1 MEFRILGPL
10 EVMDDGREL
19 SIRGKKL
26 QALLALLL
34 LNAGETVSRD
44 RLIAELWGDD
54 PPATAAKT
62 LQVHVSR
69 LRRELGDAVV
79 TRGGGYSI
87 EVPPHELDL
96 RHFEALVAEGR
107 AALADRRPEA
117 AEARLREALG
127 LWRGQPL
134 PELADEPFAQVELG
148 RLEQIRLDA
157 LEDHVEAELSLGR
170 HAQAIETLERL
181 VSRHPYRERSRALLM
196 LALYRSGRQ
205 ADALDA
211 YRDARSALVDDLGI
225 EPGQQLR
232 ELHEAILAQD
242 PAIEGARGAELAAP
256 AARTEAA
263 RAPRASVPT
272 RRSLALPAAGLATLL
287 VAAAIL
293 IVVLTEDD
301 DSSQPLTDDSHAV
314 AVIDPDSGRVTRAA
328 SVGTN
333 PGPLA
338 FDPKSRSLWV
348 GNLDDR
354 SVTRVNVR
362 PIKTGRTIAVPE
374 RPEDLA
380 AGDGAVWVAGAPRT
394 KPFVTARRI
403 DARFDTGSEPVRIQ
417 SLPEGSASLSLG
429 GGALWVAPSGGRLTP
444 LDPATGEAA
453 GARLDAGPT
462 TAAIAAGPGA
472 VWVAD
477 AAGAGSVSRI
487 DARTGIAASTPL
499 AGEPAGIAVGKGA
512 VWVTL
517 ALGDAVARIDPGTGT
532 VRSTTRVGR
541 GPAGVAVGAGGVW
554 VANSGDGT
562 VTRLDPRTGTVTET
576 IPVGASPQDVV
587 VADDRVWVSV
597 RPRAPAGEPAPGG
610 TITMETSDAV
620 DSLDPALGYQTLS
633 WSIMRA
639 TCAKLLDYE
648 AEPGAAGVRPVPEL
662 ADAMPRLSN
671 RGRTYTFV
679 VRRGFRFSP
688 PSGEPVTARSMK
700 YTLERSLH
708 PRMRSPA
715 ADLLNQLVGEGAYAA
730 GRARHISGIRA
741 SGDRLSITLVEPS
754 GSFLHRTA
762 LPFFCAVPI
771 GTPIDPEGLR
781 RVPTAGPYYVATHV
795 PDEEVVLRRNPNYG
809 GSRRAGPNEIR
820 IALGVNQTKTFE
832 EIEAG
837 TVEYT
842 PISESPRLT
851 RRLQERYGG
860 TDAKSGE
867 ARYIVK
873 PMNEIDRLIFNTSRP
888 PFSSARLRRA
898 VNFALDRTALA
909 REGLFTGLPAKPTDQ
924 YLPPSMAGFRD
935 AQLYPLRP
943 DLVRARRL
951 AGPERRSVVLYN
963 AGFPSHVRFAE
974 IVKLNLRKIGIDVEI
989 KNFGDSYFQRIFR
1002 RDEPYDL
1009 AMDGWASDYP
1019 DPIDVLGLLDG
1030 RTIREDGNVN
1040 LARFDDPAFNRRLD
1054 AAENLPSPDRELALG
1069 RLDVDTAREAAPW
1082 AAVANNRRHDF
1093 FSARVGCLRYTAAYG
1108 VELASLC
1115 IRRD

>member
-19 SIRGKKL
+19 SIRGRKL

-96 RHFEALVAEGR
+96 RRFEALVAEGR
-107 AALADRRPEA
+107 AALADRRPEE
-117 AEARLREALG
+117 AEARLREALN

-134 PELADEPFAQVELG
+134 PELADEPFAQTELG
-148 RLEQIRLDA
+148 RLEQIHLDA

-170 HAQAIETLERL
+170 HSQAIETLERL

-211 YRDARSALVDDLGI
+211 YRDARRALVDDLGI

-242 PAIEGARGAELAAP
+242 PAIEGARGTELAAP
-256 AARTEAA
+256 AARAEAA
-263 RAPRASVPT
+263 RAPSARAPP

-287 VAAAIL
+287 VAAAVL
-293 IVVLTEDD
+293 IVVLTADD
-301 DSSQPLTDDSHAV
+301 GSSQPLTDDSHAV
-314 AVIDPDSGRVTRAA
+314 AVIDPASGRVSRAA

-354 SVTRVNVR
+354 SVTRVDVR
-362 PIKTGRTIAVPE
+362 PIRTGRTIAVPE

-403 DARFDTGSEPVRIQ
+403 DARFDTRSEPVRVE

-429 GGALWVAPSGGRLTP
+429 GGALWVAPSAGRLAR

-462 TAAIAAGPGA
+462 PTAIAAGRGA

-487 DARTGIAASTPL
+487 DARTGIAESTPL

-532 VRSTTRVGR
+532 VRSTTQVGH

-554 VANSGDGT
+554 VAK
-562 VTRLDPRTGTVTET
+562 LDN
-576 IPVGASPQDVV
+576 ASD
-587 VADDRVWVSV
+587 
-597 RPRAPAGEPAPGG
+597 EH
-610 TITMETSDAV
+610 E
-620 DSLDPALGYQTLS
+620 
-633 WSIMRA
+633 
-639 TCAKLLDYE
+639 
-648 AEPGAAGVRPVPEL
+648 
-662 ADAMPRLSN
+662 
-671 RGRTYTFV
+671 
-679 VRRGFRFSP
+679 
-688 PSGEPVTARSMK
+688 
-700 YTLERSLH
+700 
-708 PRMRSPA
+708 
-715 ADLLNQLVGEGAYAA
+715 
-730 GRARHISGIRA
+730 RAREQKQCHRKVVDA
-741 SGDRLSITLVEPS
+741 EQRVEP
-754 GSFLHRTA
+754 
-762 LPFFCAVPI
+762 P
-771 GTPIDPEGLR
+771 
-781 RVPTAGPYYVATHV
+781 
-795 PDEEVVLRRNPNYG
+795 
-809 GSRRAGPNEIR
+809 
-820 IALGVNQTKTFE
+820 
-832 EIEAG
+832 
-837 TVEYT
+837 
-842 PISESPRLT
+842 
-851 RRLQERYGG
+851 
-860 TDAKSGE
+860 
-867 ARYIVK
+867 
-873 PMNEIDRLIFNTSRP
+873 
-888 PFSSARLRRA
+888 
-898 VNFALDRTALA
+898 
-909 REGLFTGLPAKPTDQ
+909 
-924 YLPPSMAGFRD
+924 
-935 AQLYPLRP
+935 
-943 DLVRARRL
+943 
-951 AGPERRSVVLYN
+951 
-963 AGFPSHVRFAE
+963 
-974 IVKLNLRKIGIDVEI
+974 
-989 KNFGDSYFQRIFR
+989 
-1002 RDEPYDL
+1002 
-1009 AMDGWASDYP
+1009 
-1019 DPIDVLGLLDG
+1019 
-1030 RTIREDGNVN
+1030 
-1040 LARFDDPAFNRRLD
+1040 
-1054 AAENLPSPDRELALG
+1054 
-1069 RLDVDTAREAAPW
+1069 
-1082 AAVANNRRHDF
+1082 
-1093 FSARVGCLRYTAAYG
+1093 RVGKAP
-1108 VELASLC
+1108 
-1115 IRRD
+1115 

>member
-1 MEFRILGPL
+1 MDFRILGPL

-96 RHFEALVAEGR
+96 RRFEALVAEGR
-107 AALADRRPEA
+107 AALADRRPEE
-117 AEARLREALG
+117 AEARLRDALG

-157 LEDHVEAELSLGR
+157 LEDHIEAELSLGR

-181 VSRHPYRERSRALLM
+181 VSQHPYRERSRALLM
-196 LALYRSGRQ
+196 LALYRNGRQ

-211 YRDARSALVDDLGI
+211 YRDARRALVDDLGI

-232 ELHEAILAQD
+232 ELHEAVLAQD

-256 AARTEAA
+256 AARAEAG
-263 RAPRASVPT
+263 RAPPASSPT
-272 RRSLALPAAGLATLL
+272 RRWFALPAAGLAILL

-293 IVVLTEDD
+293 IVVLTGDD
-301 DSSQPLTDDSHAV
+301 GSPQPLTDDSHAV
-314 AVIDPDSGRVTRAA
+314 AVIDPDSGRVSRAA

-354 SVTRVNVR
+354 SVTRVDVR
-362 PIKTGRTIAVPE
+362 TIKAGRTIAVPE

-380 AGDGAVWVAGAPRT
+380 AGDGGVWVAGAPRT

-403 DARFDTGSEPVRIQ
+403 DARFDTRSEPVRVQ
-417 SLPEGSASLSLG
+417 SLPEGSASLSLAG
-429 GGALWVAPSGGRLTP
+429 GSLWLAPSAGRLTP
-444 LDPATGEAA
+444 LDPVTGKTA

-462 TAAIAAGPGA
+462 PVAIAAEPGA

-487 DARTGIAASTPL
+487 DARTGIAKSTPL
-499 AGEPAGIAVGKGA
+499 AGEPAGIALSRGA

-517 ALGDAVARIDPGTGT
+517 ALEDAVARIDPGTGT
-532 VRSTTRVGR
+532 VRSTTQVGQ
-541 GPAGVAVGAGGVW
+541 GPAGVAVGAGAVW

-562 VTRLDPRTGTVTET
+562 VTKLDPRTGTVTDT
-576 IPVGASPQDVV
+576 IAVGASPQDVV
-587 VADDRVWVSV
+587 VADGRVWVSV
-597 RPRAPAGEPAPGG
+597 RPRVPAGEAAPGG
-610 TITMETSDAV
+610 TIRIETPDPV
-620 DSLDPALGYQTLS
+620 DSLDPALAYSLPS
-633 WSIMRA
+633 FSIMRP
-639 TCAKLLDYE
+639 TCAKLIDYE
-648 AEPGAAGVRPVPEL
+648 AEPGAAGVRPVPAL
-662 ADAMPRLSN
+662 AEAMPRLSDG
-671 RGRTYTFV
+671 GRTYTFA

-688 PSGEPVTARSMK
+688 PSGEPVTAQSMK
-700 YTLERSLH
+700 YTIERSLH
-708 PRMRSPA
+708 PRMRAPG
-715 ADLLNQLVGEGAYAA
+715 ADLLDELVGEAA
-730 GRARHISGIRA
+730 FAEGRARHISGIRA
-741 SGDRLSITLVEPS
+741 SGDKLSITLVEPS
-754 GSFLHRTA
+754 RSFLHRIA

-771 GTPIDPEGLR
+771 GTPIDPDGLR
-781 RVPTAGPYYVATHV
+781 RVPSAGPFYVAAHI

-809 GSRRAGPNEIR
+809 GSRRAGPDEIR
-820 IALGVNQTKTFE
+820 IALGVSQAKTVE

-837 TVEYT
+837 TVDYT
-842 PISESPRLT
+842 PIFENPRLA

-860 TDAKSGE
+860 ADGKSGE
-867 ARYIVK
+867 PRYVVT
-873 PMNEIDRLIFNTSRP
+873 PMLEVDRLIFNTSRP

-898 VNFALDRTALA
+898 VSYALDRTALA
-909 REGLFTGLPAKPTDQ
+909 RQGLHVELPAQPSDQ
-924 YLPPSMAGFRD
+924 YLPPSMPGFRD
-935 AQLYPLRP
+935 VRLYPLRP
-943 DLVRARRL
+943 DLARARRL
-951 AGPERRSVVLYN
+951 AGSRRRSVVLYS
-963 AGFPSHVRFAE
+963 ASFPSHVRFAE
-974 IVKLNLRKIGIDVEI
+974 IVRMNLRRIGIDVEI
-989 KNFGDSYFQRIFR
+989 KTFGDSYFVRIFR

-1019 DPIDVLGLLDG
+1019 DPVDVLGLLDG

-1040 LARFDDPAFNRRLD
+1040 IARFDDPAYNRRLD
-1054 AAENLPSPDRELALG
+1054 AAASLPSPARELALG
-1069 RLDVDTAREAAPW
+1069 RLDVDTARAAAPW

-1093 FSARVGCLRYTAAYG
+1093 FSARVGCLRYTPAYG
-1108 VELASLC
+1108 VELAGLC